1 MFSMESLKIKVK
13 NIETGLTMRKYMKQ
27 VWEDKSELC
36 AYFTVSLVVATVGTL
51 CGWGMITILSK
62 FFIPISSEECL
73 VHSLGMVIL
82 ICCSFMR
89 FIFII
94 GYKMNKKIEREE
106 MYILSEEEML
116 SFIKEDEEETLR
128 NEIIDQFQKI
138 IKTKGC
144 VNYRDLL
151 KVNKNMEI
159 KRSNLLSIKNNQKQ
173 EKASIC
179 FGEKMRKE
187 LKIEEKLKDCV

>member
-1 MFSMESLKIKVK
+1 MFK
-13 NIETGLTMRKYMKQ
+13 NQWL
-27 VWEDKSELC
+27 
-36 AYFTVSLVVATVGTL
+36 
-51 CGWGMITILSK
+51 K
-62 FFIPISSEECL
+62 FFLSSLIFNIIISISWVLFMSIINNTNYLMVGNKDLPPLLSLSNVLPVTLMLGFISS
-73 VHSLGMVIL
+73 V
-82 ICCSFMR
+82 
-89 FIFII
+89 II

-116 SFIKEDEEETLR
+116 SFIKEDEETLR

>member
-1 MFSMESLKIKVK
+1 MKILNKIANKVK
-13 NIETGLTMRKYMKQ
+13 KNNPKNLIKNMFKNQWIEMLLSSMIFNIIISISWVL
-27 VWEDKSELC
+27 
-36 AYFTVSLVVATVGTL
+36 
-51 CGWGMITILSK
+51 ILSIINNTNYLMVDNK
-62 FFIPISSEECL
+62 DLPPL
-73 VHSLGMVIL
+73 LSLSNFLPVTLIL
-82 ICCSFMR
+82 S
-89 FIFII
+89 FIFSVII

-151 KVNKNMEI
+151 KVNKNIEI

-187 LKIEEKLKDCV
+187 LQIEEKIKDCV

>member
-1 MFSMESLKIKVK
+1 MKILNKIADKVK
-13 NIETGLTMRKYMKQ
+13 KNNPKNLIKNMFKNQWLEIFL
-27 VWEDKSELC
+27 S
-36 AYFTVSLVVATVGTL
+36 SLVLNIIISISWILLMSIINNTNYLMVGDKDLPPLLCLSNVLPVTL
-51 CGWGMITILSK
+51 MLG
-62 FFIPISSEECL
+62 FISS
-73 VHSLGMVIL
+73 V
-82 ICCSFMR
+82 
-89 FIFII
+89 II

-151 KVNKNMEI
+151 KVNKNIEI